1 MTAENKTKE
10 EEKFKTGD
18 ADKDEIT
25 IDMLVEILEES
36 IKIISRFIRADKDA
50 SSLAH
55 KGPRETQVK
64 LQDPADSEFLR
75 EIQAELRKVIKAS
88 KTKSS
93 LLNEKGLIMFLLL
106 LNNSSLFGH
115 IEGKET

>member
-1 MTAENKTKE
+1 
-10 EEKFKTGD
+10 
-18 ADKDEIT
+18 
-25 IDMLVEILEES
+25 MLVEILEES

-88 KTKSS
+88 KTKSLDENRVVTNKKHLKFD
-93 LLNEKGLIMFLLL
+93 LL
-106 LNNSSLFGH
+106 
-115 IEGKET
+115 